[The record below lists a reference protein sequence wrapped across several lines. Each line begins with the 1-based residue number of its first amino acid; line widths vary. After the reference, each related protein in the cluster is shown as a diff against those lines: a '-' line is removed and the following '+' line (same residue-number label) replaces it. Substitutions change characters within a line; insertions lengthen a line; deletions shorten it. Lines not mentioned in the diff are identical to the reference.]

1 MERHEILEHARIVN
15 AVIES
20 PGDMDVTQVGP
31 AIVQSWNRCVR
42 EFGLDSVRDEPV
54 IILDS
59 RELKDRQEPLESL
72 RAIAQGEMAT
82 LYQQLSGSGFSVL
95 LTDQEGVLLDYLGDP
110 SFSEAARRCGMV
122 EGALWSEQY
131 QGTNGMGTC
140 AIEKR
145 PLLVHHHEH
154 FLARNIGLT
163 CSSAPI
169 FDHEGGLLAVLDA
182 SSFSRQAQQHTLV
195 LVNMSAQMIE
205 NRALLCRFRDHY
217 ALRFHSRPEFIGTL
231 WEGAL
236 ALNEEGRILA
246 ANRSALFQLGYKK
259 PADLAGFQLRDLFN
273 TGMEALLGRN
283 NQGWL
288 NPVALYEAKRGNRF
302 FGLVQ
307 PPEGRAAVL
316 SSGRASRQPV
326 IENPPAGDEKFIR
339 LSELQFGDQTMEHN
353 VHCARRVLGRDIP
366 ILLLGETGTGKE
378 VFAQGV
384 HQEQAGGKR
393 PFVAVNCA
401 SIPETLIESE
411 LFGYK
416 SGAFT
421 GANREGR
428 RGKILQANG
437 GTLFLDEIGDMPV
450 MLQAR
455 LLRVLEE
462 REVIPLGG
470 EIPVKVDIKLISA
483 THRDLKELVAEGRF
497 REDLYYRLQ
506 GITLNLPPLRD
517 RRDKRELINHILRLE
532 CADQQQI
539 DLSKGAMRQLEAYA
553 WPGNIRQLRNVL
565 RPALALC
572 DGPEITI
579 YDLPQEIC
587 TQPHQAET
595 EPEGSPDGST
605 AVPLSA
611 LEMAERE
618 TILLNLEKSRWNVT
632 LAARNLK
639 ISRNTLYRK
648 MNNLHIRINK
658 EE

>member
-1 MERHEILEHARIVN
+1 MERQEILAHARIVN
-15 AVIES
+15 TVIES
-20 PGDMDVTQVGP
+20 RGAMDTMEVGS
-31 AIVQSWNRCVR
+31 AIAQSWNRCVR
-42 EFGLDSVRDEPV
+42 DFGLDPVRDEPV
-54 IILDS
+54 VVLES
-59 RELKDRQEPLESL
+59 RELKDRREPLESL
-72 RAIAQGEMAT
+72 RMIAQGEIAT

-95 LTDQEGVLLDYLGDP
+95 LTDREGVVLDYMGDRT
-110 SFSEAARRCGMV
+110 FSNAAKECGMV
-122 EGALWSEQY
+122 EGALWSEAH

-140 AIEKR
+140 AIEQR
-145 PLLVHHHEH
+145 PILVHHHEH

-163 CSSAPI
+163 CSAAPI
-169 FDHEGGLLAVLDA
+169 FDHEGKLLAVLDA
-182 SSFSRQAQQHTLV
+182 SSFSSLAQQHTLV

-205 NRALLCRFRDHY
+205 NRTFLSSFRDHY
-217 ALRFHSRPEFIGTL
+217 VLRFHSRPEFIGTF

-236 ALNEEGRILA
+236 ALNEEGHILA
-246 ANRSALFQLGYKK
+246 ANRSALFQLGYKN
-259 PADLAGFQLRDLFN
+259 PSDMAGLQLRDLFN
-273 TGMEALLGRN
+273 AGMEALLGRN
-283 NQGWL
+283 NLGWL
-288 NPVALYEAKRGNRF
+288 NPLALYEAKRGNRF
-302 FGLVQ
+302 FGLIQ
-307 PPEGRAAVL
+307 HPEARSAAQ
-316 SSGRASRQPV
+316 SGRASRQAL
-326 IENPPAGDEKFIR
+326 IENPQTGDDKVIR
-339 LSELQFGDQTMEHN
+339 LSDLQFGDKTMEHN
-353 VHCARRVLGRDIP
+353 IHCAKRVLDRDIP

-384 HQEQAGGKR
+384 HQQQTGGKR

-428 RGKILQANG
+428 RGKILQADG
-437 GTLFLDEIGDMPV
+437 GTLFLDEIGDMPM

-470 EIPVKVDIKLISA
+470 ETPVKVNLKLISA
-483 THRDLKELVAEGRF
+483 THRDLKELVMEGRF

-506 GITLNLPPLRD
+506 GITLNLPPLRE
-517 RRDKRELINHILRLE
+517 REDKRELIKHILSLE
-532 CADQQQI
+532 CGEKEQVG
-539 DLSKGAMRQLEAYA
+539 LSNGAMCQLESYA
-553 WPGNIRQLRNVL
+553 WPGNIRQLRNVM
-565 RPALALC
+565 RTALALC

-579 YDLPQEIC
+579 YDLPQEIS
-587 TQPHQAET
+587 TQAIRAEGDSVSGDSSSK
-595 EPEGSPDGST
+595 EI
-605 AVPLSA
+605 PLSA
-611 LEMAERE
+611 LETAERE

-648 MNNLHIRINK
+648 MNNLNIRISK

>member
-1 MERHEILEHARIVN
+1 MERQEILAHARIVN
-15 AVIES
+15 SVVES
-20 PGDMDVTQVGP
+20 HGAMDTMEVGP
-31 AIVQSWNRCVR
+31 TIAQSWDRCVR
-42 EFGLDSVRDEPV
+42 DFGLDPVRDEPV
-54 IILDS
+54 IVLDR

-72 RAIAQGEMAT
+72 RTIAQGEMAT

-95 LTDQEGVLLDYLGDP
+95 LTDREGVVLDYMGDP
-110 SFSEAARRCGMV
+110 TFSEAAKECGMI
-122 EGALWSEQY
+122 EGALWSEQH

-140 AIEKR
+140 AIEQR
-145 PLLVHHHEH
+145 PILVHQHEH
-154 FLARNIGLT
+154 FLSRNTGLT
-163 CSSAPI
+163 CSAAPI
-169 FDHEGGLLAVLDA
+169 FDHDGKLLAVLDA
-182 SSFSRQAQQHTLV
+182 SSFSHLAQQHTLV

-205 NRALLCRFRDHY
+205 NRTFLCRFRDQY
-217 ALRFHSRPEFIGTL
+217 VLRFHSRPEFIGTL

-236 ALNEEGRILA
+236 ALNEEGLILA
-246 ANRSALFQLGYKK
+246 VNRSALFQLGYTK
-259 PADLAGFQLRDLFN
+259 PSSLAGFHLRDLFN
-273 TGMEALLGRN
+273 TGMEALLGKKSL
-283 NQGWL
+283 GWL
-288 NPVALYEAKRGNRF
+288 NPLALYEAKRGNRF
-302 FGLVQ
+302 FGLIQ
-307 PPEGRAAVL
+307 HPEARISVP
-316 SSGRASRQPV
+316 SGRASRQTV
-326 IENPPAGDEKFIR
+326 IENPQTGDEKVIR
-339 LSELQFGDQTMEHN
+339 LSELQFGDKTMEHN
-353 VHCARRVLGRDIP
+353 IHCAKRVLGRDIP

-428 RGKILQANG
+428 RGKILQADG

-470 EIPVKVDIKLISA
+470 ETPVKVDLKLISA
-483 THRDLKELVAEGRF
+483 THRDLKELVTEGRF

-506 GITLNLPPLRD
+506 GITLNLPPLRE
-517 RRDKRELINHILRLE
+517 RGDKRELIEHILKLE
-532 CADQQQI
+532 CGGNERVG
-539 DLSKGAMRQLEAYA
+539 LSNGAMRQLESYA
-553 WPGNIRQLRNVL
+553 WPGNIRQLRNVM
-565 RPALALC
+565 RTALALC

-579 YDLPQEIC
+579 YDLPQEIS
-587 TQPHQAET
+587 TQGIQAENDSVGGDSQSK
-595 EPEGSPDGST
+595 EI
-605 AVPLSA
+605 PLSA

-618 TILLNLEKSRWNVT
+618 TIMLNLEKSRWNVT

-648 MNNLHIRINK
+648 MNNLHIRISK